1 MVLMALLLGLTLIV
15 VPVLV
20 IASLRRWGLEEAD
33 TEDRLHSPRT
43 HTVSYVV
50 PPGQD
55 PAVVRAALKHA
66 GFVAVMDHGGDQR
79 LLVECEAGQRNRARE
94 VIEHAG
100 GLEQPVSHVHFEDD
114 PS

>member
-15 VPVLV
+15 VPLLV

-33 TEDRLHSPRT
+33 TDTRLHSPQT
-43 HTVSYVV
+43 HTASYVV

-66 GFVAVMDHGGDQR
+66 GFVTVMEHGGDH
-79 LLVECEAGQRNRARE
+79 LLVECEVGQRNRARE

-100 GLEQPVSHVHFEDD
+100 GPEQPVSHAHFEDD
-114 PS
+114 PT